1 MLNKFKQS
9 FHIESFL
16 RMHNLILLCIQFV
29 SLKVTVAP
37 QMSDVI
43 IKRTRIHQLGG
54 SCLCHFEI
62 VGHNLI
68 KDDVETKE
76 VFANS

>member
-1 MLNKFKQS
+1 
-9 FHIESFL
+9 
-16 RMHNLILLCIQFV
+16 
-29 SLKVTVAP
+29 
-37 QMSDVI
+37 MSDVI

-76 VFANS
+76 VFANSWQLEWNTPGIISVAEQTALFLIQNFIIFYTAKLL